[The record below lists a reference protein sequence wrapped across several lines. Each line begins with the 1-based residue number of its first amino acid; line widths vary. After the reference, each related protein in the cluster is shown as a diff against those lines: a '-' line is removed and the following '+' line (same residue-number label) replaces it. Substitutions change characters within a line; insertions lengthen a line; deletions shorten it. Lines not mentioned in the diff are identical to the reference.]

1 MKQFLK
7 YSSGIILLITFLI
20 CLGTSCSMLPY
31 VKPEGQSVGSCRGTM
46 KHTTGK
52 ITPFAFDIFKEQD
65 GTLKFFFRTG
75 RFGRYMPVG
84 DVSFE
89 DGIIRVEVDSP
100 HRVYKGTISGNDL
113 SFKGQWG
120 EYSGSF
126 AIDLKKK
133 E

>member
-1 MKQFLK
+1 MKQFPKL
-7 YSSGIILLITFLI
+7 SSGIILFITFLI

-31 VKPEGQSVGSCRGTM
+31 VKPKGQIVGSCRGTM
-46 KHTTGK
+46 KLATGK
-52 ITPFAFDIFKEQD
+52 IKPFAFNIFKEQD

-75 RFGRYMPVG
+75 RFGRYMPVE

-100 HRVYKGTISGNDL
+100 HRIYKGMIDGNDL
-113 SFKGQWG
+113 TFKGQWG

-126 AIDLKKK
+126 SIDLKKK